1 VVKTKMKK
9 GKREDRWQKAIIG
22 IAMVLFILVTVM
34 AAMVPIGGAESW
46 GDNFNHI
53 VKDTVPQKVLIGQ
66 NLQFEGFDAPPIV
79 YRLVSGDIENTYPV
93 NSDNRIYNV
102 NWPTSGAYY
111 VNYNTST
118 DYDAQ
123 LSVED
128 VAMPLEIKVD
138 TKKVSS
144 IAAGTNLTIDT
155 GGMNLYDNDQVDLV
169 VIGPDG
175 QIKYDWMNKQNF
187 TGITVEHL
195 TNEYGDHVNKKYL
208 KTVNWSIGAYT
219 FQVKTK
225 TENACGLEAK
235 SAVNDLKIMKGAIT
249 IEAETA
255 STVELEMV
263 KFTVTGASGDK
274 IKVEG
279 DSKNVI
285 FKRGL
290 EDTPTAINTMEIP
303 WFNDTIDADGIRNY
317 AVEFNDVGSY
327 AITVTVTE
335 GDREGDSDTVD
346 ITVSEKGVD
355 FDLLSTVVIGDKIA
369 IQGTATS
376 GTYVS
381 VYIDDTLYNELHN
394 ITIEE
399 GEFSEEAKTTD
410 IGMDVPGS
418 VRLKAWI
425 DCMKQP
431 GEPRP
436 TRSPDGEAAVLLTIP
451 TLEAELSVPSVAL
464 GDDFKVKGVS
474 RGADTVNVL
483 AVGPKGSGG
492 TAIDTG
498 KISTNYAANLFGK
511 TVSVSTL
518 DRTFET
524 KIYVDEDADT
534 GLYLIAVLSP
544 GRDGIYDGLPGVIT
558 PDIFAAAFV
567 VTYNLVSFA
576 KTQDQIVSMARDA
589 TIDAAGSDDLAW
601 GEYIMVQPPSLLL
614 NTVSDAPLGEPLV
627 VTGTTNREE
636 GYIVLVEAKGPVT
649 LAPQTVPVTNGTFC
663 ATFDTAAAEEGN
675 YTVTADD
682 GDGHIDEATVEILET
697 APTPTSKV
705 TPTPPPVVSPKA
717 TATPKSRPKTP
728 GFDVVFAIAGL
739 LAAAYFLLIMKK

>member
-1 VVKTKMKK
+1 MKVKK
-9 GKREDRWQKAIIG
+9 GKGEERWQKAIIG
-22 IAMVLFILVTVM
+22 TVTAVIMLASVMV
-34 AAMVPIGGAESW
+34 AMVPIGSAESW

-53 VKDTVPQKVLIGQ
+53 LVQTVPQKVLIGQ
-66 NLQFEGFDAPPIV
+66 NLQFEDFDAPPTV

-93 NSDNRIYNV
+93 DSDNRIYNV
-102 NWPTSGAYY
+102 SWPTSGAYY

-144 IAAGTNLTIDT
+144 IAVGTNLTIDT

-175 QIKYDWMNKQNF
+175 QIKYDEVNKQDF

-195 TNEYGDHVNKKYL
+195 TSEYGDHGNKKYL

-225 TENACGLEAK
+225 SENACGLEAK
-235 SAVNDLKIMKGAIT
+235 SAVNGLKIMKGAIT
-249 IEAETA
+249 IEAATA
-255 STVELEMV
+255 STVELETV
-263 KFTVTGASGDK
+263 KFTVTGVSEDR

-279 DSKNVI
+279 DSENVV

-290 EDTPTAINTMEIP
+290 DDTPMAINTMNIP

-317 AVEFNDVGSY
+317 AVEFNDTGSY
-327 AITVTVTE
+327 VITVTVTE

-355 FDLLSTVVIGDKIA
+355 FYLLSTVVIGDKIA

-436 TRSPDGEAAVLLTIP
+436 TRSPDGEAAILLTIP

-464 GDDFKVKGVS
+464 GDDFKVKGIS
-474 RGADTVNVL
+474 RGADTVNIL

-492 TAIDTG
+492 TAINTG

-518 DRTFET
+518 DCTFES
-524 KIYVDEDADT
+524 KIDVDKDADT

-544 GRDGIYDGLPGVIT
+544 GRDGIYDGLPGEVT
-558 PDIFAAAFV
+558 PDIFAAVFV
-567 VTYNLVSFA
+567 ATYNLVSFA
-576 KTQDQIVSMARDA
+576 KTQDQIVSMTRDA

-601 GEYIMVQPPSLLL
+601 GGFIMVQSPSLLL
-614 NTVSDAPLGEPLV
+614 NTVSDVPLGEPLA
-627 VTGTTNREE
+627 VTGTTSREE
-636 GYIVLVEAKGPVT
+636 GHIVLVEAKGPVT

-663 ATFDTAAAEEGN
+663 ATFDTAAAEEGT

-682 GDGHIDEATVEILET
+682 GDGHIDEATVKILET
-697 APTPTSKV
+697 APTPLPATPTSKV
-705 TPTPPPVVSPKA
+705 SPTPPPVVSPKA
-717 TATPKSRPKTP
+717 TATPKPP
-728 GFDVVFAIAGL
+728 GFDVLFAIAGL
-739 LAAAYFLLIMKK
+739 LAVAYFLLIMKK